1 MATCSG
7 AATRFEGDFQLMDL
21 WKTCSAWSVPWGIF
35 EVYSVDSYPNQ
46 SQIPSACN
54 NWRPLDSSETLL
66 PTFVLISL
74 LCLSWK
80 RFHSIDW
87 LDPRGLQLDRFR
99 WFRCLLFRWPTTSA
113 TRFPSNPRVDLQ
125 AHISRKPSMLDGQI
139 HVSSPWLPIDFTW
152 FYLKSIHIDWFGPW
166 IPTFWV
172 EWYLEIQMIDRRKCH
187 WPNRFPMLVP
197 S

>member
-1 MATCSG
+1 MALLHALKVTFSWWTSEKHVQHEVSREEFLRYILLTHTQIR
-7 AATRFEGDFQLMDL
+7 AKFPVLATTEGLLTVLKPSCQHLY
-21 WKTCSAWSVPWGIF
+21 SSVI
-35 EVYSVDSYPNQ
+35 
-46 SQIPSACN
+46 
-54 NWRPLDSSETLL
+54 
-66 PTFVLISL
+66 ISL

-99 WFRCLLFRWPTTSA
+99 WFRCLLFRWPTASA

-172 EWYLEIQMIDRRKCH
+172 EWYLEIQMIDRKKCH